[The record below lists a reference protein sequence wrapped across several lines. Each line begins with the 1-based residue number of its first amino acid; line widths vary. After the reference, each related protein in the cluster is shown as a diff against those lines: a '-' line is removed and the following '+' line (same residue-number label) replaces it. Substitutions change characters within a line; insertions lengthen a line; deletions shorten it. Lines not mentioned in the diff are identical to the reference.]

1 MNKVEF
7 MKGIHSLQDNYN
19 QIFSKEKLDLFYEE
33 LKDMNSEIFLLNI
46 KKIIK
51 TSQFMPNV
59 AQIRGETKSKQL
71 NNFEQR
77 DYSDVDFDELF
88 ANHIPDT

>member
-7 MKGIHSLQDNYN
+7 MKGIHLLQDNYN
-19 QIFSKEKLDLFYEE
+19 QTFSKEKLNLFYEE
-33 LKDMNSEIFLLNI
+33 LKDMNSEIFLSNI

-51 TSQFMPNV
+51 TSQFIPNI
-59 AQIRGETKSKQL
+59 AQIREQKISKQY